1 MVART
6 RPTVTIIRTSRVI
19 LNLDVATVRSVAFS
33 KARLAQLQACLIM
46 CLATGGKRCGVYCVA
61 TDRKCITLPEILPVV
76 SPLCTV
82 WCFTF
87 VPLRRVVDAH
97 SKVLAHFSTCIS
109 PSILETCPHWLKIPL
124 PRKKLWFVQL
134 PQIFPMTGTV
144 VRNHCSPQ
152 LNQIQFP
159 EMQPIISP
167 RNWAKTF

>member
-1 MVART
+1 MWKIIVEKGKPQTAVGCMRTAGWIAKSPQIHTHTLTHTLRIFYTYCFSNATMVART

-82 WCFTF
+82 
-87 VPLRRVVDAH
+87 
-97 SKVLAHFSTCIS
+97 
-109 PSILETCPHWLKIPL
+109 
-124 PRKKLWFVQL
+124 
-134 PQIFPMTGTV
+134 
-144 VRNHCSPQ
+144 
-152 LNQIQFP
+152 
-159 EMQPIISP
+159 
-167 RNWAKTF
+167 